1 MILTMLIAPFMLTIL
16 GVFIKLGKASF
27 LIAGYNTSSKEEKE
41 KYDEKALCNFVGNLL
56 FVIAGILLLPVVAIA
71 LELAY
76 LTFVAIS
83 STILVLLVAIVSAV
97 YANTGNRFKKH

>member
-1 MILTMLIAPFMLTIL
+1 MVLTMLIAPFMLTVL
-16 GVFIKLGKASF
+16 GVIIKLGKASF

-56 FVIAGILLLPVVAIA
+56 FVIAGILLLPVIAIA

-76 LTFVAIS
+76 LAFIAII
-83 STILVLLVAIVSAV
+83 STILVLLVAIVAAI

>member
-16 GVFIKLGKASF
+16 GVIIKLGKASF

-56 FVIAGILLLPVVAIA
+56 FVIAGILLLPVFTIA

-76 LTFVAIS
+76 LTFIAIS
-83 STILVLLVAIVSAV
+83 STILVFLVAIVAAI